1 MSIGQLNH
9 RNNTATCSYD
19 RNRGLS
25 NGAASIKS
33 ANTEGFLIFTKP
45 LFLFDG
51 DCGLCQN
58 AIDRIKSRIAPPID
72 FATYQ
77 SVDLDALDVTLAT
90 CLEGPVLV
98 RADRS
103 HVVGVGAMA
112 GMLRTAR
119 NPYPLFGRAM
129 IAPGISRL
137 LNHLQP
143 VFYRN
148 RHRLPGG
155 TAACRTQQP

>member
-1 MSIGQLNH
+1 MT
-9 RNNTATCSYD
+9 TA
-19 RNRGLS
+19 
-25 NGAASIKS
+25 
-33 ANTEGFLIFTKP
+33 

-58 AIDRIKSRIAPPID
+58 AVDRMKRRIAPQIV

-77 SVDLDALDVTLAT
+77 SVDLDALGVTLAT

-98 RADRS
+98 RADGS

-112 GMLRTAR
+112 GMLLTAR
-119 NPYPLFGRAM
+119 NPYPFFGRVMMTPVA
-129 IAPGISRL
+129 SLL
-137 LNHLQP
+137 LNRVQS

-155 TAACRTQQP
+155 TETCRIPQV

>member
-1 MSIGQLNH
+1 V
-9 RNNTATCSYD
+9 TT
-19 RNRGLS
+19 
-25 NGAASIKS
+25 
-33 ANTEGFLIFTKP
+33 P

-51 DCGLCQN
+51 DCGLCEN
-58 AIDRIKSRIAPPID
+58 AVDRMKRRIAPPID

-77 SVDLDALDVTLAT
+77 SVDIDALGVSLAT

-98 RADRS
+98 RADGS

-119 NPYPLFGRAM
+119 NPYRFFGRAM
-129 IAPGISRL
+129 MAPGVSPL
-137 LNHLQP
+137 LDRVQS

-155 TAACRTQQP
+155 TEACRIPQD

>member
-1 MSIGQLNH
+1 MRI
-9 RNNTATCSYD
+9 NTPGGIIAQDWRSGVPPVLT
-19 RNRGLS
+19 
-25 NGAASIKS
+25 
-33 ANTEGFLIFTKP
+33 TKGSTLTTP

-51 DCGLCQN
+51 DCGLCQK
-58 AIDRIKSRIAPPID
+58 AIDRMKSRIAPRID

-77 SVDLDALDVTLAT
+77 SVDLDALGVTLAT

-98 RADRS
+98 RADGS

-119 NPYPLFGRAM
+119 NPYPFFGRVM
-129 IAPGISRL
+129 MAPVVSQL
-137 LNHLQP
+137 LNRVQS
-143 VFYRN
+143 VFYQN

-155 TAACRTQQP
+155 TEACRLPQG

>member
-1 MSIGQLNH
+1 M
-9 RNNTATCSYD
+9 
-19 RNRGLS
+19 
-25 NGAASIKS
+25 
-33 ANTEGFLIFTKP
+33 
-45 LFLFDG
+45 
-51 DCGLCQN
+51 
-58 AIDRIKSRIAPPID
+58 KSRIAPPID

-77 SVDLDALDVTLAT
+77 SVDLGALGVTLAT

-98 RADRS
+98 RADGS

-119 NPYPLFGRAM
+119 NPYPFFGRVM
-129 IAPGISRL
+129 MAPVVSLL
-137 LNHLQP
+137 LNRVQS

-155 TAACRTQQP
+155 TEACRLPQG

>member
-1 MSIGQLNH
+1 M
-9 RNNTATCSYD
+9 TT
-19 RNRGLS
+19 
-25 NGAASIKS
+25 
-33 ANTEGFLIFTKP
+33 P

-51 DCGLCQN
+51 DCGLCEN
-58 AIDRIKSRIAPPID
+58 AVDRMKSRIAPPID

-77 SVDLDALDVTLAT
+77 SVDIGALGVSLAT

-98 RADRS
+98 RADGT

-119 NPYPLFGRAM
+119 YPYRFFGRVM
-129 IAPGISRL
+129 MAPGVSQL
-137 LNHLQP
+137 LNRVQA

-155 TAACRTQQP
+155 TEACRIPQG